1 MKKNTFLLQIFY
13 AFTFL
18 ICFSVSAITQETTPE
33 LKTITGKV
41 THLNKPISN
50 VNIGIKGEGRGTST
64 TNNGSYSIKAKVGDL
79 LQYSYVGYKT
89 VSIVVEDVTSILNIT
104 MTLKTNKLKEIVVRA
119 KRKREGIELKGVK
132 IQQTIQTGV
141 GKINLQASGF
151 DSDYVAGKDIPQH
164 CNGVPG
170 GVNPLI
176 CAATVSFPFLV
187 RFHETDRPP
196 VWDIDGAVYQESQ
209 LPYMQVSEV
218 KGMWLL
224 KNAAARYGSKKVII
238 VQTIRNTYAN
248 NKKQQD
254 LRNKITEEN
263 KNQNFYEN
271 DAKEITT
278 EEIITSSSISFD
290 SKIKTKTIRGIISDL
305 TSPLANVNV
314 SIKDKYVGTKSDKD
328 GKYVINAEIG
338 DIINFNYIGFK
349 PITVIVEDV
358 TEILNID
365 MVMYA
370 NQLDEVVLKVNGK
383 SGKSGK
389 VLERS
394 KKVEEEF
401 TTSRGK
407 FNPKTAGYSVGYV
420 DDDEISNVYGSVLE
434 VLQGKVAG
442 YSIKNGEAYLRG
454 EGMSVNQKYPAAWEV
469 DGVFTTTPPNIDLSQ
484 IKNIRALKSLASTN
498 KYGVLGAGGVIVIQ
512 TKSVDF
518 GNKTS
523 VASKNKNKFTNKN
536 FYSEDAENVNLDL
549 SFSNAY
555 TNKIQE
561 FNNKGNAYVYY
572 LKELQNQLKDFNIQL
587 SVAQKFISYYKDA
600 HYSLKILKGLADK
613 YAYHPENLK
622 TISYLMQSIKAKKEA
637 IDVYRKVLILRPKYA
652 QSYRDLANAY
662 IENEQFKMAWRL
674 QMNYLMQGN
683 DLTDE
688 GIGKLLYN
696 EMEWLYFNRKNQTLI
711 KEKFVPNSKNAEDFK
726 NDIRLV
732 FEWSTSEAEFDL
744 EFVNPQRQA
753 YVFEHSLFANQELI
767 FNEKKKGYS
776 SKEFMIDNIGI
787 GEWLVN
793 ITYLGNKKPEPTYF
807 KLTTYY
813 NWGKSNQT
821 QEIRVFNFKDERKK
835 IQLLKLNKQILVTS
849 K

>member
-1 MKKNTFLLQIFY
+1 MKKNTFLLQIFH

-18 ICFSVSAITQETTPE
+18 ICFSVSAIAQETTPE

-50 VNIGIKGEGRGTST
+50 VNIVIKGEERGTST
-64 TNNGSYSIKAKVGDL
+64 TNKGSYSIRVKVGDL
-79 LQYSYVGYKT
+79 LQYSFVGYKT
-89 VSIVVEDVTSILNIT
+89 VSILVEDVTSVLNVEMNENESKLDEVVVIAKKVRKKVDYAKVMNVTFDTAAGRINPASHGGSVHYLQGKELVKFGAANTLEMVLGGKYSQVYYDKDLQILYIGP
-104 MTLKTNKLKEIVVRA
+104 V
-119 KRKREGIELKGVK
+119 
-132 IQQTIQTGV
+132 
-141 GKINLQASGF
+141 
-151 DSDYVAGKDIPQH
+151 
-164 CNGVPG
+164 
-170 GVNPLI
+170 
-176 CAATVSFPFLV
+176 AATF
-187 RFHETDRPP
+187 
-196 VWDIDGAVYQESQ
+196 DIDGLFYRQPTPAINFNEIVHLYIIKNQA
-209 LPYMQVSEV
+209 MVIIRT
-218 KGMWLL
+218 
-224 KNAAARYGSKKVII
+224 KNAPEEIQKRKEAII
-238 VQTIRNTYAN
+238 VKHQ
-248 NKKQQD
+248 
-254 LRNKITEEN
+254 N
-263 KNQNFYEN
+263 KNYYNN
-271 DAKEITT
+271 DAKEI
-278 EEIITSSSISFD
+278 EEVITSTSISFD
-290 SKIKTKTIRGIISDL
+290 SKIKTKTIRGIISGL

-328 GKYVINAEIG
+328 GKYLINAEIG
-338 DIINFNYIGFK
+338 DVINFNYIGFK
-349 PITVIVEDV
+349 PVAIIVEDV
-358 TEILNID
+358 THILNID
-365 MVMYA
+365 MMTYA
-370 NQLDEVVLKVNGK
+370 NELDEVVLKVNGK
-383 SGKSGK
+383 YGKSGK
-389 VLERS
+389 VLERA

-407 FNPKTAGYSVGYV
+407 FNPKKAGYSVAYV
-420 DDDEISNVYGSVLE
+420 GGDEISNTYGSVLE
-434 VLQGKVAG
+434 ALQGKVAG

-454 EGMSVNQKYPAAWEV
+454 EGMSVNQKHPAAWEV

-498 KYGVLGAGGVIVIQ
+498 KYGTLGAGGVIVIQ

-711 KEKFVPNSKNAEDFK
+711 KERFVPNSKNAEDFK

-744 EFVNPQRQA
+744 EFVNPQKQA

-767 FNEKKKGYS
+767 FSEKKKGYS

-813 NWGKSNQT
+813 NWGKSTQT
-821 QEIRVFNFKDERKK
+821 QEIRIFNFKDERKK
-835 IQLLKLNKQILVTS
+835 MQLLKLNKQVLLTS

>member
-1 MKKNTFLLQIFY
+1 MKKNTFLLQIFH

-18 ICFSVSAITQETTPE
+18 ICFSVSAIAQETTPE

-50 VNIGIKGEGRGTST
+50 VNIVIKGEERGTST
-64 TNNGSYSIKAKVGDL
+64 TNKGSYSIRVKVGDL
-79 LQYSYVGYKT
+79 LQYSFVGYKT
-89 VSIVVEDVTSILNIT
+89 VSILVEDVTSVLNVEMNENESKLDEVVVIAKKVRKKVDYAKVMNVTFDTAAGRINPASHGGSVHYLQGKELVKFGAANTLEMVLGGKYSQVYYDKDLQILYIGP
-104 MTLKTNKLKEIVVRA
+104 V
-119 KRKREGIELKGVK
+119 
-132 IQQTIQTGV
+132 
-141 GKINLQASGF
+141 
-151 DSDYVAGKDIPQH
+151 
-164 CNGVPG
+164 
-170 GVNPLI
+170 
-176 CAATVSFPFLV
+176 AATF
-187 RFHETDRPP
+187 
-196 VWDIDGAVYQESQ
+196 DIDGLFYRQPTPAINFNEIVHLYIIKNQA
-209 LPYMQVSEV
+209 MVIIRT
-218 KGMWLL
+218 
-224 KNAAARYGSKKVII
+224 KNAPEEIQKRKEAII
-238 VQTIRNTYAN
+238 VKHQ
-248 NKKQQD
+248 
-254 LRNKITEEN
+254 N
-263 KNQNFYEN
+263 KNYYNN
-271 DAKEITT
+271 DAKEI
-278 EEIITSSSISFD
+278 EEVITSTSISFD
-290 SKIKTKTIRGIISDL
+290 SKIKTKTIRGIISGL

-328 GKYVINAEIG
+328 GKYLINAEIG
-338 DIINFNYIGFK
+338 DVINFNYIGFK
-349 PITVIVEDV
+349 PVAIIVEDV
-358 TEILNID
+358 THILNID
-365 MVMYA
+365 MMTYA
-370 NQLDEVVLKVNGK
+370 NELDEVVLKVNGK
-383 SGKSGK
+383 YGKSGK
-389 VLERS
+389 VLERA

-407 FNPKTAGYSVGYV
+407 FNPKKAGYSVAYV
-420 DDDEISNVYGSVLE
+420 DGDEVSNVYGSVLE
-434 VLQGKVAG
+434 ALQGKVAG

-498 KYGVLGAGGVIVIQ
+498 KYGTLGAGGVIVIQ

-711 KEKFVPNSKNAEDFK
+711 KERFVPNSKNAEDFK

-744 EFVNPQRQA
+744 EFVNPQKQA

-767 FNEKKKGYS
+767 FSEKKKGYS

-813 NWGKSNQT
+813 NWGKSAQT

-835 IQLLKLNKQILVTS
+835 IQLLKLNKQVLLTS